1 MVKFKVCLERYI
13 VRNKPKSCIL
23 TGRFMT
29 LFPGY
34 FPERGTHQG
43 PSGKILIAP
52 AQPCREPC
60 E

>member
-1 MVKFKVCLERYI
+1 
-13 VRNKPKSCIL
+13 
-23 TGRFMT
+23 MT